1 MFIKWLN
8 IIHTSN
14 ISFDITFKDDFIP
27 ILGTEQVSQL
37 KGSTKIRAV
46 LAYHAALI
54 ELMAINSL
62 LSFKL
67 LILDTPKQ
75 HEIHNDDL
83 NNYIIELKNICKKH
97 DIQVIFS
104 TTEYRYI
111 GNSDDI
117 EWNPVYKGREQLM
130 YLNQLS

>member
-83 NNYIIELKNICKKH
+83 NNYIIELKTYVKNMIYKLFSQLLS
-97 DIQVIFS
+97 IVILV
-104 TTEYRYI
+104 I
-111 GNSDDI
+111 
-117 EWNPVYKGREQLM
+117 LM
-130 YLNQLS
+130 I